1 MRGTLVDKKNAG
13 HEHYLTNFESNNF
26 LTSIDPEELRN
37 DFQFQITGYAG
48 SEENHAVTSTGPRM
62 EVKETDQGGWII
74 KYDVATESGMGGSA
88 IQVTDKSWIDEKKVS
103 Q

>member
-37 DFQFQITGYAG
+37 DFQF
-48 SEENHAVTSTGPRM
+48 
-62 EVKETDQGGWII
+62 
-74 KYDVATESGMGGSA
+74 
-88 IQVTDKSWIDEKKVS
+88 
-103 Q
+103 